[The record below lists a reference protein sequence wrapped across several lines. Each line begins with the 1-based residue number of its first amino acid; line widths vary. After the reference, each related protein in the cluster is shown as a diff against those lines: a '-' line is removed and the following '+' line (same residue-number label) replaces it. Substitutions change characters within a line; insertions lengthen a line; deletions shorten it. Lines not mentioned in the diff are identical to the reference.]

1 MLWNDS
7 RSTLESETLTSRIP
21 DIGMIA
27 GVPPQPGFTAPKL
40 MWLKA
45 HEPLVFAKINK
56 ILLPK
61 DFITLWLTGC
71 HVTDTSDAAGTL
83 WLDQGKREWS
93 SLLCDAS
100 DVDLNWLPP
109 LLNGFDKAGEVTSLA
124 STALGVPKGIP
135 VFAGGGR
142 CRCWCYFNWCDNTRA
157 VFHIARNVWSASDC

>member
-1 MLWNDS
+1 
-7 RSTLESETLTSRIP
+7 
-21 DIGMIA
+21 MIA